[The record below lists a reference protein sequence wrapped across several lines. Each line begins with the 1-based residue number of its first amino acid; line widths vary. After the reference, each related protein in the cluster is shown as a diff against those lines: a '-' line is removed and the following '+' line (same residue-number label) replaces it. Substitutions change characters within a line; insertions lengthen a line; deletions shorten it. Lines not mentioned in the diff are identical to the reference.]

1 MALYMQIVCGLTR
14 LPKFIAAGAHAGWL
28 WVGGLG
34 YCKEHLTDGFIPD
47 AVVPTLAPGVKQP
60 AKSAEML
67 VSAGLWESVNGGY
80 LMHDYHEH
88 NPTKAL
94 VEKKRKDAVERKRRQ
109 RDRDEMSQRDT
120 RVTALTGAPV
130 GAGSGYGIGNGSEGV
145 ESEESARE
153 TTPPAWGQRRSGAG
167 QRADGLVTTHPKC
180 DPATFLACNR
190 GICVPHTLAAEWRQ
204 QMDPDRSLPDVATN
218 EIKATVRAGLALLP
232 ETGAV
237 PDDGFTFWRGV
248 WKTRHSRTSARA
260 AANVNAPSGPD
271 WFDDCKAL
279 HANEC
284 SSKAAHESRVF
295 SENFRAEQ
303 AEAAK
308 GRAS

>member
-1 MALYMQIVCGLTR
+1 MPLWLKIVADITR
-14 LPKFIAAGAHAGWL
+14 QAKLIKAGPVAGWL
-28 WVGGLG
+28 WLGGLG
-34 YCKEHLTDGFIPD
+34 YCRTAENDGFIPK
-47 AVVPTLAPGVKQP
+47 AIVPTLVPGI
-60 AKSAEML
+60 KSAFKHASVL
-67 VSAGLWESVNGGY
+67 VEVGLWDDAIGGY
-80 LMHDYHEH
+80 QVHDYLAW
-88 NPTKAL
+88 NPSKDQLEA
-94 VEKKRKDAVERKRRQ
+94 KRDADRERKRGLDSKRNPNGIQ
-109 RDRDEMSQRDT
+109 VEPHAYT
-120 RVTALTGAPV
+120 RAGANSPSTQLD
-130 GAGSGYGIGNGSEGV
+130 SGFGSEDG
-145 ESEESARE
+145 SEESSTGVAPVFGFGRK
-153 TTPPAWGQRRSGAG
+153 GAG
-167 QRADGLVTTHPKC
+167 GRFDALVTTHPRC
-180 DPATFLACNR
+180 DPATFAACNR
-190 GICVPHTLAAEWRQ
+190 GICVPHILAAEWRQ
-204 QMDPDRSLPDVATN
+204 QMDPDRCLPDVATN
-218 EIKATVRAGLALLP
+218 EIKAAVRDGLALLEP
-232 ETGAV
+232 TGPV

>member
-14 LPKFIAAGAHAGWL
+14 LPKFIAAGAQAGWL

-34 YCKEHLTDGFIPD
+34 YCKEHLTDGFIPA

-67 VSAGLWESVNGGY
+67 VSAGLWESVDGGY

-109 RDRDEMSQRDT
+109 RDREDVSQRDT

-130 GAGSGYGIGNGSEGV
+130 GAGSGYGYGSGVDEGV
-145 ESEESARE
+145 ASEESARE
-153 TTPPAWGQRRSGAG
+153 TTPPAWGHGRKGAG
-167 QRADGLVTTHPKC
+167 SQPDALVATHPRC
-180 DPATFLACNR
+180 DPATVAACAR
-190 GICVPHTLAAEWRQ
+190 GMCVPRTLAAEWRQ
-204 QMDPDRSLPDVATN
+204 QIDPDRSLPDVAAN
-218 EIKATVRAGLALLP
+218 ELTAVVRDGLAILP
-232 ETGAV
+232 QTGPV
-237 PDDGFTFWRGV
+237 PDDGFAFWRGV
-248 WKTRHSRTSARA
+248 WKTRHSGAARVAKPA
-260 AANVNAPSGPD
+260 ADAD
-271 WFDDCKAL
+271 WFEQCQARHGGACGGRMA
-279 HANEC
+279 HAIRMDRE
-284 SSKAAHESRVF
+284 AD
-295 SENFRAEQ
+295 Q
-303 AEAAK
+303 AIAQQAAK